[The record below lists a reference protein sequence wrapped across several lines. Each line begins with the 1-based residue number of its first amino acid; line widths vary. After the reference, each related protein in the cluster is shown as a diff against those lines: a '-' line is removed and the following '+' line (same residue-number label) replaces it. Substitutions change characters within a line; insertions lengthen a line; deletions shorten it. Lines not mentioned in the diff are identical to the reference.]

1 MAEVKLKNTEILS
14 DAHYLLK
21 KVSFDLKKKDGTW
34 QTQEREV
41 YDHGNAATAL
51 LYNKAQRTIILT
63 RQFRVPTYLNGNPTG
78 MLLETCAGLLE
89 EGEDPDE
96 TIIREIK
103 EETGYAID
111 AVQKI
116 YEAYTSAGS
125 LTELLYLY
133 IAQYKKEQ
141 KVSTGGGLEDE
152 GEEIKIVE
160 LDFDEA
166 LQLMDSGGIKDVK
179 TILLLQYARLKQIL

>member
-34 QTQEREV
+34 ETQEREV
-41 YDHGNAATAL
+41 YHHGNAATAL

-133 IAQYKKEQ
+133 IAEYKKEQ
-141 KVSTGGGLEDE
+141 KVSTGGGLPDE

>member
-34 QTQEREV
+34 ETQEREV

-133 IAQYKKEQ
+133 IAEYKKEQ
-141 KVSTGGGLEDE
+141 KVSTGGGLPDE

>member
-34 QTQEREV
+34 ETQEREV

-133 IAQYKKEQ
+133 TAEYRKEQ
-141 KVSTGGGLEDE
+141 KVSTGGGLPDE

-166 LQLMDSGGIKDVK
+166 LQLMDRGGIKDAK